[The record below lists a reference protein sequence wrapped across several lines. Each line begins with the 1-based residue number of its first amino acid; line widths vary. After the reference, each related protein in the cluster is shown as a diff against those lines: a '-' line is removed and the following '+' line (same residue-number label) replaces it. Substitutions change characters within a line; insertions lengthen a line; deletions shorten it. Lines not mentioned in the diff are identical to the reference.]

1 MRGFVFK
8 FCVHICTTAPERA
21 YASPAPG
28 PKRPRSH
35 AIATWRYSLGARGT
49 GSCALAPLQLL
60 PGSMSQLDPAPPPP
74 LENPPPNPPDDPP
87 LYPPDEYDPLDDDG
101 GGRGG
106 RFGSFGMISWR
117 FW

>member
-1 MRGFVFK
+1 M
-8 FCVHICTTAPERA
+8 CTTAPERA
-21 YASPAPG
+21 YVSPAPG

-49 GSCALAPLQLL
+49 GSCALAPLLAML

-74 LENPPPNPPDDPP
+74 LDDPPPNPPD
-87 LYPPDEYDPLDDDG
+87 EYDPPLDDDG

-106 RFGSFGMISWR
+106 RFGMIS
-117 FW
+117 

>member
-35 AIATWRYSLGARGT
+35 AIATWRYSLGMRGT
-49 GSCALAPLQLL
+49 GSPALVPML
-60 PGSMSQLDPAPPPP
+60 PGSIYQLDPAPPPP
-74 LENPPPNPPDDPP
+74 LDDPPPNPPD
-87 LYPPDEYDPLDDDG
+87 EYDPPLDDDG

-106 RFGSFGMISWR
+106 RFGMIS
-117 FW
+117 